1 MDDEIASQIE
11 TIERTLIKDSVLG
24 FDLTML
30 SVLDDVEIAQDEI
43 ENLKSRLGPD
53 LFLYLFKI
61 ANSAY
66 HGSLKVG
73 PIKHFFDV
81 VNRIGMQHTKA
92 LIIQFASHRL
102 ARGDHEAEIIFAKN
116 FAASVMGRIMA
127 RGLGFR
133 DDGARK
139 VELACFLSGIGALMM
154 TVYRNHYHTG
164 EFVLSDGFI
173 EQNHLYL
180 TERIIRRFQLP
191 EYLHEMIMT
200 NCFILERMGIAPP
213 TVVKLAIAAVEWS
226 FRTLDKKLVFRSPQ
240 TSLDERFTPSLA
252 AMVEEQFAAA
262 GLKKYL
268 IIQPET
274 TLLSQQM
281 HQNIKARVG

>member
-11 TIERTLIKDSVLG
+11 IIEQTLIRDSVLG
-24 FDLTML
+24 FDPTIL
-30 SVLDDVEIAQDEI
+30 SILDNVESGQDEI
-43 ENLKSRLGPD
+43 ENLKSKLGAD
-53 LFLYLFKI
+53 LFIYLFNI
-61 ANSAY
+61 GNSAY
-66 HGSLKVG
+66 HGSLKMG
-73 PIKHFFDV
+73 PVKHFFDV

-116 FAASVMGRIMA
+116 FAASVVGRIMA

-133 DDGARK
+133 DDGARR
-139 VELACFLSGIGALMM
+139 VELACFLSGIGTLMM

-164 EFVLSDGFI
+164 DFVLSDDFI

-226 FRTLDKKLVFRSPQ
+226 FRTLDNKLVFRSPE
-240 TSLDERFTPSLA
+240 TSSDDRFTPSLA
-252 AMVEEQFAAA
+252 AMIEEQFAAA

-268 IIQPET
+268 IILPEPT
-274 TLLSQQM
+274 QISQQM
-281 HQNIKARVG
+281 YQNI

>member
-1 MDDEIASQIE
+1 MMDDEIASQIE
-11 TIERTLIKDSVLG
+11 TIELTLMKDSVLG
-24 FDLTML
+24 FDPTIL
-30 SVLDDVEIAQDEI
+30 SILDNVEIGQDEI
-43 ENLKSRLGPD
+43 ENLKSRLGAD
-53 LFLYLFKI
+53 LFIYLFNI

-73 PIKHFFDV
+73 PVKHFFDV

-92 LIIQFASHRL
+92 LIILFVSNRL

-116 FAASVMGRIMA
+116 FAASVVGRIMA

-164 EFVLSDGFI
+164 DFVLSDDFI

-200 NCFILERMGIAPP
+200 DCFILERMGIGLP
-213 TVVKLAIAAVEWS
+213 TVVKLAIAAVDWS
-226 FRTLDKKLVFRSPQ
+226 FRTLDNKLVFRSPQ
-240 TSLDERFTPSLA
+240 TSLDDRFTPSLA
-252 AMVEEQFAAA
+252 AIIEEQFAAA

-268 IIQPET
+268 IILPET
-274 TLLSQQM
+274 TCIPPQG
-281 HQNIKARVG
+281 H